1 MSDQEIKC
9 LKNEPSKLF
18 NNPIRYP
25 LIKDIRYMVDYINKS
40 KNLIKNLST

>member
-18 NNPIRYP
+18 NNPISGYS
-25 LIKDIRYMVDYINKS
+25 KDIRYMVDYINKS